1 MGKALG
7 ARWVG
12 AGTVLQW
19 SFAVYLT
26 QRDFFQVWSLYEHK
40 IDDEMI
46 VLNPFVF
53 FMKTYLVFILCC
65 MCHQETKCVRLFMQG
80 PKLSSFSTDGWFS
93 GYNLDCLT

>member
-40 IDDEMI
+40 INDEMI

-53 FMKTYLVFILCC
+53 VIKTCLFFYLILYAPSRDKMCEVVHAGTKAELFQYRWLVFWL
-65 MCHQETKCVRLFMQG
+65 Q
-80 PKLSSFSTDGWFS
+80 P
-93 GYNLDCLT
+93 